1 MSVGH
6 WCTFDS
12 TQNKHGSVPLRC
24 QNGLSR
30 QAEDGDWRREGASEF
45 LRWISKQEAEIKS
58 SYLLAVGSCKYVYQ
72 FLSAAISDSSILK

>member
-6 WCTFDS
+6 WFTFDS

-30 QAEDGDWRREGASEF
+30 QAENGDWRREGASEF
-45 LRWISKQEAEIKS
+45 LPWISKQQAEIKS
-58 SYLLAVGSCKYVYQ
+58 FYLLAVGSCKYVYQ